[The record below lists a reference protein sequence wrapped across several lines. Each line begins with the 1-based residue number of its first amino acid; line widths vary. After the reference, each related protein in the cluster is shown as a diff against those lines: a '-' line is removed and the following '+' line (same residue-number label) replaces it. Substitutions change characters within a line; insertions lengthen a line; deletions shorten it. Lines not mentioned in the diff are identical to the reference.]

1 VDSLKPPMTA
11 PLMLWAFAKPDDPAR
26 DMLKERGDTRLV
38 VGSTVAEFVSAPRPD
53 VVLVCGPFRDLLQAL
68 LPGLPDLRWVHLR
81 SAGIEGVLCPELNRP
96 GLVVTNGRGVFSAA
110 LAEFAIGALLY
121 FAKDFRRLVR
131 QQQEG
136 TWETYEPQM
145 LSGRNLGIV
154 GFGDIGRQVAQ
165 RGKALGMNIRALRRR
180 VDSSPVDPVVDEMFP
195 TGRLRELLS
204 ASDDVVVSTPLTE
217 ETRGLIGPAELAV
230 LKPTSVIVNIGR
242 GPVVH
247 EAALVESL
255 RAKRIR
261 GAALDVFDREPL
273 PSGHPLYGLENV
285 LLSPH
290 CADHVPGWL
299 DQAMSSFWL
308 NLARFRAG
316 APLESLVDPSQG
328 Y

>member
-1 VDSLKPPMTA
+1 
-11 PLMLWAFAKPDDPAR
+11 
-26 DMLKERGDTRLV
+26 MLKERGDTHLV
-38 VGSTVAEFVSAPRPD
+38 VGSTVAEFASTPPPD
-53 VVLVCGPFRDLLQAL
+53 IVLVCGPFRDLLRAL
-68 LPGLPDLRWVHLR
+68 LPGLPGLRWVHLR
-81 SAGIEGVLCPELNRP
+81 SAGIEGVICPELNRP

-136 TWETYEPQM
+136 RWETYEPQM

-165 RGKALGMNIRALRRR
+165 RGKALGMSVRALRRR
-180 VDSSPVDPVVDEMFP
+180 VDSSPVDPLVDEMFP

-204 ASDDVVVSTPLTE
+204 ACDDVVVCTPLTE

-242 GPVVH
+242 GLVIQ
-247 EAALVESL
+247 EAALVEAL

-261 GAALDVFDREPL
+261 GAALDVFEMEPL
-273 PSGHPLYGLENV
+273 PERHPLYGLENV

-290 CADHVPGWL
+290 CADQVPGWL
-299 DQAMSSFWL
+299 DRAMSSFWR
-308 NLARFRAG
+308 NLARFRSG
-316 APLESLVDPSQG
+316 ETLESIVDPSQG